1 MYRTNQFGL
10 SGAIVGM
17 LVALAAGLPTTQA
30 IAQDEARADSVTDEI
45 IVSVRKKDELLKDV
59 PIAISVLTQEDIER
73 RGIRS
78 LSDVTRETPSLIF
91 DEGFAPQDT
100 RVVIRG
106 LSPTRGRPNVAF
118 LQDGVDITSDAVT
131 TAGAS
136 LLINPRLFDVERIE
150 VVKGPQSALYGR
162 SAFNGAINYVT
173 KRPGDEF
180 RTNATVDVNN
190 KGKWET
196 TGSVSGPVI
205 KDKLSLGLNAG
216 IWKEDGY
223 FNNSVT
229 GDKAGGTDG
238 HGLAGTALFQF
249 NDRARLYGRMEY
261 TDDSFDPQAQA
272 TVKATKTLPIPPSA
286 SPDVIDP
293 AVTEVLVPQGS
304 VPKTD
309 DLVIRNSTNPRTG
322 GNDYPGTDREV
333 FRFTLVGE
341 FEFDFG
347 NITSLSHYADA
358 DTKQFQDGLKIGDY
372 SALNVGAE
380 TNLDQSTNLYS
391 QDLRFSRTDGPFDWT
406 VGALYWKEEVD
417 VDDGSLI
424 CFTIPAQNCAD
435 LIAPIGTTEPLNK
448 GKWDRE
454 TEHWSAYAAIDW
466 RINEQWTFGVEGRY
480 VDEDLDIKGPDAALT
495 IDPFGL
501 LGGPPTAVPPQPGE
515 VSSSDKDSFFAPK
528 ATLEWKPNDDLLFY
542 GSVAQGIKPSGI
554 STVTGGA
561 GGFDPDLLRYD
572 QEKVLVYEL
581 GGKTS
586 WYDGRL
592 QLNGAAFFQDFT
604 DKQVSTQV
612 PLDTGL
618 LGISPV
624 NADGAEVWGIE
635 SEVIWLATENLSFN
649 LSYTWLDTEYT
660 DFKRTSSSVSD
671 LARAGNCA
679 VVQVGGNDTCQI
691 DLSNRDLEDAPDHSF
706 VGVTTYSFPLT
717 SEMDVFADLQVQ
729 YQSERNDSAFS
740 VLEYEDY
747 WLTDLRLGLSGEKW
761 QLLGYIDNVLDED
774 VTRSGFVSPD
784 FTEIQIVGS
793 TFVLPNQ
800 GFYNLAPPRTYGMR
814 LSVNF

>member
-1 MYRTNQFGL
+1 MDRTSRFVL
-10 SGAIVGM
+10 SGAVIGM
-17 LVALAAGLPTTQA
+17 LVAAMAGLPVTQA
-30 IAQDEARADSVTDEI
+30 GAQEARADTVMDEMVVT
-45 IVSVRKKDELLKDV
+45 VRRKDERLQDV
-59 PIAISVLTQEDIER
+59 PIAVSVLTQEDIER

-78 LSDVTRETPSLIF
+78 LTDITRETPSLIF

-173 KRPGDEF
+173 KRPGEEF
-180 RTNATVDVNN
+180 YSNVAVDLNN
-190 KGKWET
+190 KGKWEL

-205 KDKLSLGLNAG
+205 KNKLSLGLNVG

-223 FNNSVT
+223 FDNSIT
-229 GDKAGGTDG
+229 GNKAGGTDG
-238 HGLAGTALFQF
+238 NGVAGTALFEF
-249 NDRARLYGRMEY
+249 NDRARLYGRLEY
-261 TDDSFDPQAQA
+261 TDDDFDPQSQA
-272 TVKATKTLPIPPSA
+272 TVQATETLPIPPSA
-286 SPDVIDP
+286 FPNVVNP
-293 AVTEVLVPQGS
+293 AVTDVLVPQGT

-309 DLVIRNSTNPRTG
+309 DLVIRNSENPRT

-358 DTKQFQDGLKIGDY
+358 DTKQFQDGLKIGNFDD
-372 SALNVGAE
+372 LTVGAE
-380 TNLDQSTNLYS
+380 TNLDQSTDLYS

-424 CFTIPAQNCAD
+424 CFVLGITCGPLMAA
-435 LIAPIGTTEPLNK
+435 IGTTEPLNTGTWK
-448 GKWDRE
+448 RDI
-454 TEHWSAYAAIDW
+454 EHWSVYAAIDW
-466 RINEQWTFGVEGRY
+466 RINDEWTLGLEGRY
-480 VDEDLDIKGPDAALT
+480 VDEDLDITGPDAALT

-501 LGGPPTAVPPQPGE
+501 LGGPPQAVPPKPGE
-515 VSSSDKDSFFAPK
+515 VSGSDKDSFFAPK
-528 ATLEWKPNDDLLFY
+528 ATLEWKPADDLMFY
-542 GSVAQGIKPSGI
+542 GSVAKGIKPSGI

-561 GGFDPDLLRYD
+561 GGFDPDLLRFD
-572 QEKVLVYEL
+572 EEKVTVYEL
-581 GGKTS
+581 GGKTRFN
-586 WYDGRL
+586 DGRL
-592 QLNGAAFFQDFT
+592 QVNGAVFFQDFT

-612 PLDTGL
+612 PLASGL
-618 LGISPV
+618 LGIAPV

-635 SEVIWLATENLSFN
+635 SEVVWLATENLSFN

-660 DFKRTSSSVSD
+660 DFKRTSSGVSD
-671 LARAGNCA
+671 LARAGNC
-679 VVQVGGNDTCQI
+679 VQVQIGGNDTCQI

-706 VGVTTYSFPLT
+706 VGITTYSYPLT
-717 SEMDVFADLQVQ
+717 AGINVFADLQVQ
-729 YQSERNDSAFS
+729 YQSERYDSAFN
-740 VLEYEDY
+740 VLEYDDY

-761 QLLGYIDNVLDED
+761 QFLGYVNNVLDED
-774 VTRSGFVSPD
+774 ITRSGFVSPD
-784 FTEIQIVGS
+784 FTAIQVVGS

-814 LSVNF
+814 LSFNF